1 MGEKKEETKVKGAEK
16 KNEGGEKKGDGPA
29 IVLKLDLHCE
39 GCAQKVRRFIRH
51 TRGVENVKSDCESG
65 KLTIKGDVD
74 PSWLRERVE
83 IKTKKTVEL
92 ISSPSKK
99 GGGDGTADKKSGGD
113 VAADKKGRE
122 KAEKKTEDKKTD
134 EKKSKEIQESSVVAL
149 KIRVHCDGCA
159 HKIKRVIKKIKGVQE
174 VKIESEK
181 DLVMVKGTMDIKNL
195 TACLTDKLKQN
206 VEVVPLK
213 KDNGGGEK
221 KGKEGDNDKK
231 EIEGRGGDEKEKGG
245 SGGMENKDGDS
256 KVASSGGGSKSVDP
270 KEQKSEVINKMEYYG
285 YNANTV
291 FSMPMQNQ
299 SYMDQGYGAT
309 MYDPGYAHSGYVVEY
324 GHQPQYVPPPPPPT
338 YLNAPQMFSDE
349 NPNGCL
355 IM

>member
-16 KNEGGEKKGDGPA
+16 KNEGGEKKGDA
-29 IVLKLDLHCE
+29 SIVLKLDLHCE

-51 TRGVENVKSDCESG
+51 TKGVENVKSDCESG

-92 ISSPSKK
+92 ISAQPKK
-99 GGGDGTADKKSGGD
+99 GGGDGAG
-113 VAADKKGRE
+113 DKKGAGDGAGDKKPGE
-122 KAEKKTEDKKTD
+122 KAEKKKEDKKTD
-134 EKKSKEIQESSVVAL
+134 EKKPKETQVSSVVAL

-174 VKIESEK
+174 VNIESEK
-181 DLVMVKGTMDIKNL
+181 DLVTVKGTMDVKKL
-195 TACLTDKLKQN
+195 TPYLTDKLKQN
-206 VEVVPLK
+206 VEVVPPM

-221 KGKEGDNDKK
+221 KGKDGDNDKK
-231 EIEGRGGDEKEKGG
+231 EKESGGGDKKEK
-245 SGGMENKDGDS
+245 KDGDS
-256 KVASSGGGSKSVDP
+256 KAASSGGGGGSKSVDANE
-270 KEQKSEVINKMEYYG
+270 KKTEVINKMEYYG
-285 YNANTV
+285 HNANT
-291 FSMPMQNQ
+291 FYAMPTQNQ
-299 SYMDQGYGAT
+299 SYMNQDYGAT
-309 MYDPGYAHSGYVVEY
+309 MYDHGHGHTGYVVEY
-324 GHQPQYVPPPPPPT
+324 GHQPQYVPPPPPPM

-349 NPNGCL
+349 NPNGCF